1 MINFGWIPPTDEK
14 RIQNERYLVR
24 SILRAPLTVE
34 KELAYPKE
42 FNYDQISGS
51 CTGYSASWAQS
62 IYNNKKYNG
71 MWLYRRAQDTDGDP
85 NTKDDNDGG
94 YIWAVF
100 DTLKR
105 EGHALWNTETPIKD
119 EGILSY
125 YWCKTVDDVRA
136 AIDSDRVPV
145 FGIYWYS
152 NFNKPWPKAATGELW
167 IGEGTWG
174 QILGGH
180 AIACIAASDKRQAF
194 KLLNTWGSD
203 YPPVWISY
211 KSITRLLGY
220 QGECAV
226 GMDIP
231 AVPEPEPEPEEDSI
245 ILSGIDALG
254 KKWSGTLERVK

>member
-1 MINFGWIPPTDEK
+1 MTQFGWIPPTDEK
-14 RIQNERYLVR
+14 LEQNERYLVR

-34 KELAYPKE
+34 KELPYPKE

-71 MWLYRRAQDTDGDP
+71 MWIYRRGQDTDNDP

-100 DTLKR
+100 DRLR
-105 EGHALWNTETPIKD
+105 LEGHALWNTETPIKD

-125 YWCKTVDDVRA
+125 YWCKTIDDVRA
-136 AIDSDRVPV
+136 AIDANRVPV
-145 FGIYWYS
+145 FGVYWFS
-152 NFNKPWPKAATGELW
+152 EFQTPRTVNGESW
-167 IGEGTWG
+167 IGTRANWG
-174 QILGGH
+174 GVLGGH

-211 KSITRLLGY
+211 KSITRLMGL

-231 AVPEPEPEPEEDSI
+231 AEPDPEPGDDMMAVNAIVDGREY
-245 ILSGIDALG
+245 G
-254 KKWSGTLERVK
+254 GTLERVK